1 MSVDVSISGSMSIVL
16 QSFGSVAAQEDR
28 GPVIVTTVS
37 GSAESLAA
45 VGVVA
50 LASPELNVGFGRCR
64 WEKCGRFFLE
74 AGVRRGKKGR
84 DYCPDLRAR

>member
-1 MSVDVSISGSMSIVL
+1 MVRVELEKQVEAVVPKLIVHW
-16 QSFGSVAAQEDR
+16 SEDR